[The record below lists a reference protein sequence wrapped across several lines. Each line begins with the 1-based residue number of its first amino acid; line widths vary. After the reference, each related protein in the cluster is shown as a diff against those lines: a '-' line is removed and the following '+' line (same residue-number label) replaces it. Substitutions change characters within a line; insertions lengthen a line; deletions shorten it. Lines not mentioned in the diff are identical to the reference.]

1 MNRLKKDLL
10 IEWIK
15 CFYSRLSVSQKL
27 HLNYILLFIY
37 TYVIFL
43 VLSYGQIF
51 RSAFLLAVVFWCI
64 ALAYD
69 AILLYKKIYENIIGK
84 ALLTIILVVGTNFSI
99 FIAGIILNDVSG
111 VELSNFPHALI
122 IVSIL
127 TIPFITALIALFL
140 YYILALIVFPLML
153 IYFLLLDAKLN
164 NFLFPFKSEKDDI
177 YLKKSTI
184 IIKIFS
190 FGIFFVFIYGVSQ
203 NTMTWYEKN
212 LSKFAENFIYTF
224 EMYSKSPCD
233 FDSGTKSL
241 FINDEKLFL
250 QKKLVMKLFLKLRN
264 AIIKNSIYNI

>member
-1 MNRLKKDLL
+1 MDIKVDRLKKDLL

-15 CFYSRLSVSQKL
+15 CFYSRLNVSQKL

-43 VLSYGQIF
+43 VLSYGQTF

-99 FIAGIILNDVSG
+99 SIAGIILNDVSG
-111 VELSNFPHALI
+111 VEPSNFPHALI

-140 YYILALIVFPLML
+140 YYILALIAFPFIL
-153 IYFLLLDAKLN
+153 IYFLLLDAKVN
-164 NFLFPFKSEKDDI
+164 NFLFPFKCEKDDI

-184 IIKIFS
+184 LIKLFS
-190 FGIFFVFIYGVSQ
+190 FGIFFVFIYGISQ
-203 NTMTWYEKN
+203 NTMSWYEKS

-233 FDSGTKSL
+233 LDSGTKSL
-241 FINDEKLFL
+241 FINDDRIIFA
-250 QKKLVMKLFLKLRN
+250 KKVGNEVIFKVEECNYK
-264 AIIKNSIYNI
+264 K